1 MVVSWLS
8 RGGDNHFYHFR
19 TNRYCP
25 AKSLNLI
32 IDHYLLFVNSM
43 IGEIKYLCY
52 NKGMFTPATQLIADA
67 KKIIVIQAENPDGDS
82 LGSALALEEILGDLG
97 KEVVLYCNVEI
108 PKYMRYIQG
117 WDRVTPEFD
126 TTADLAIIVDTVSET
141 LISKTL
147 ALNGGRHFF
156 DSHPVLAID
165 HHTEVTSSLPFEHEL
180 LVMDAVSTSEVI
192 YGLAADAGW
201 SINAA
206 AAENMLVALLSDSL
220 GLTTQN
226 VTSNTYHVAGKLTE
240 LGAKVSLIEERRR
253 EFMKK
258 SPEILAYKGEL
269 ISRIEYLL
277 DGKLAVV
284 HIPWEDIQK
293 YSDQYNPSVLVLDE
307 MRLVEG
313 VELGVAIKTYPDG
326 KITGK
331 LRSNL
336 PIAEQVAGFFGGG
349 GHQYA
354 SGFRAYESYDTII
367 SELVTATDKALKNH
381 DAATA

>member
-1 MVVSWLS
+1 MFDS
-8 RGGDNHFYHFR
+8 
-19 TNRYCP
+19 
-25 AKSLNLI
+25 AK
-32 IDHYLLFVNSM
+32 
-43 IGEIKYLCY
+43 
-52 NKGMFTPATQLIADA
+52 QLISDA

-82 LGSALALEEILGDLG
+82 LGSSLALEEILSDLG

-117 WDRVTPEFD
+117 WDRVVPEFD
-126 TTADLAIIVDTVSET
+126 TSADLAIIVDTVSET

-147 ALNGGRHFF
+147 KLAGGRHFF
-156 DSHPVLAID
+156 ESHPVLVID
-165 HHTEVTSSLPFEHEL
+165 HHSEVTSSLPFEHDL
-180 LVMDAVSTSEVI
+180 LVADAVSTSEVI

-201 SINAA
+201 SINQP

-226 VTSNTYHVAGKLTE
+226 VGPNTYFVAGKLTE
-240 LGAKVSLIEERRR
+240 LGAKVSEIEDRRR

-269 ISRIEYLL
+269 IGRIEYLL
-277 DGKLAVV
+277 EGKLAIV

-331 LRSNL
+331 LRANT

-349 GHQYA
+349 GHKYA
-354 SGFRAYESYDTII
+354 SGFRAYEDYDTIVA
-367 SELVTATDKALKNH
+367 ELVTATDKALKNY
-381 DAATA
+381 DATAA

>member
-1 MVVSWLS
+1 MFDS
-8 RGGDNHFYHFR
+8 
-19 TNRYCP
+19 
-25 AKSLNLI
+25 AK
-32 IDHYLLFVNSM
+32 
-43 IGEIKYLCY
+43 
-52 NKGMFTPATQLIADA
+52 QLITDA

-97 KEVVLYCNVEI
+97 KDVVLYCNVEI

-117 WDRVTPEFD
+117 WDRVVTNFD
-126 TTADLAIIVDTVSET
+126 MTADLAIIVDTVSET

-147 ALNGGRHFF
+147 ALPGGRHFLE
-156 DSHPVLAID
+156 SHPVLVID
-165 HHTEVTSSLPFEHEL
+165 HHSEVTSSLPFDNEL

-192 YGLAADAGW
+192 YGLASDVDW
-201 SINAA
+201 SINQA
-206 AAENMLVALLSDSL
+206 AAENLLVALLSDSL

-226 VTSNTYHVAGKLTE
+226 VTANTYYVASRLTE
-240 LGAKVSLIEERRR
+240 LGAKVSTIEERRR

-269 ISRIEYLL
+269 ITRIEYLL
-277 DGKLAVV
+277 DGKLAIV

-313 VELGVAIKTYPDG
+313 VEIGVAIKTYPDG

-331 LRSNL
+331 LRANT

-349 GHQYA
+349 GHKYA
-354 SGFRAYESYDTII
+354 AGFRAYESYDTIVA
-367 SELVTATDKALKNH
+367 ELVTATDKALK
-381 DAATA
+381 DYDPATA